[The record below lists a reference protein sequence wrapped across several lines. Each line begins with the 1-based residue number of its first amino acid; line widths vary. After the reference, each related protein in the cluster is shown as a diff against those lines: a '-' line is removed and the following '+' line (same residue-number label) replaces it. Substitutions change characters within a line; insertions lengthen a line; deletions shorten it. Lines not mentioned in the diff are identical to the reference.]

1 MNSPFNLQERFS
13 VDIGA
18 TEPEILLPDEL
29 SFQWLFNQQV
39 FCFVARN
46 STRHLTDVWAKRI
59 LELSETWDA
68 NRLMISYHDFSDPR
82 CVMTPYVRAKSE
94 EIVRLHPHI
103 RTFSIAVMNPNIL
116 TWLLSQAT
124 RVNIGDHRVSRLFTS
139 HDEALHVLQGKLA
152 TLKSGNEAK
161 TENSARQ

>member
-29 SFQWLFNQQV
+29 SFQWLFYGQV

-46 STRHLTDVWAKRI
+46 SSRRLADAWAKRI
-59 LELSETWDA
+59 LDLASTWDTA
-68 NRLMISYHDFSDPR
+68 QLMISYHDFSDPR
-82 CVMTPYVRAKSE
+82 CVMTPYVRAKNE
-94 EIVRLHPHI
+94 EMVRLYPNI
-103 RTFSIAVMNPNIL
+103 NTFSVAVMNPNLL

-124 RVNIGDHRVSRLFTS
+124 RVNVGEHRISRLFTN
-139 HDEALHVLQGKLA
+139 HDQALHALQAKLEK
-152 TLKSGNEAK
+152 LKSKNEPK
-161 TENSARQ
+161 T